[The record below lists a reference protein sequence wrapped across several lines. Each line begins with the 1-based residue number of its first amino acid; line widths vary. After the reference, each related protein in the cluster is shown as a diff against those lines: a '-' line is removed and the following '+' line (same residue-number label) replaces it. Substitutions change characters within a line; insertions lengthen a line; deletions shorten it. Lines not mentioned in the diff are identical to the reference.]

1 LTTLDKDFKVKNGL
15 SVAGSA
21 TVGGV
26 VSAADPTGPSHLV
39 TRGYLDTE
47 MSSMEPLV
55 KETNA
60 LSADHTVAIDDSG
73 SIFVSSSGSSVT
85 VTIPLNSTVP
95 VPVGTRILYV
105 ASNTGNIVFEPAS
118 GVTVTTIKPSLTID
132 EIGGVGELL
141 KIATNTWILSDVTK
155 IGPTGPQGIQGIQ
168 GARGEIGPTGAAGA
182 NGTNGTNGLVGA
194 TGPRGLQGEQGL
206 IGLTGDTGP
215 TGVAG
220 PTGLTGDTGPT
231 GLTGDTGP
239 VGPTGPQGVKGKYE
253 ASATAPSTPTEGD
266 AWFDTVNAK
275 FYIYFDSYWIE
286 QTSNLI
292 GPTGPAGD
300 MSSIIHPFAL

>member
-1 LTTLDKDFKVKNGL
+1 M

-47 MSSMEPLV
+47 MASMEPLV
-55 KETNA
+55 KETNS
-60 LSADHTVAIDDSG
+60 LSTDHTIAIDDSG
-73 SIFVSSSGSSVT
+73 SIFVSSLSTSVT
-85 VTIPLNSTVP
+85 VTIPLNSTVA

-105 ASNTGNIVFEPAS
+105 ASSTGNIVFDPEE

-132 EIGGVGELL
+132 ETGGVGELL
-141 KIATNTWILSDVTK
+141 KIQTNTWILSDVTK
-155 IGPTGPQGIQGIQ
+155 IGPTGPQGIQGVQ
-168 GARGEIGPTGAAGA
+168 GTPGVIGPTGAAGT
-182 NGTNGTNGLVGA
+182 NGTNGTNGLTGA
-194 TGPRGLQGEQGL
+194 TGPRGLEGLQGPTGA
-206 IGLTGDTGP
+206 TGDTGP
-215 TGVAG
+215 TGGVG
-220 PTGLTGDTGPT
+220 PTGATGDTGPT

-239 VGPTGPQGVKGKYE
+239 IGPTGAQGIDGKYE
-253 ASATAPSTPTEGD
+253 ASATAPSTPTDGD